1 MPIYDYR
8 CAACGHRIEVVHG
21 VDAPGPMV
29 CPSCGVEGSMR
40 KLIAAPA
47 VHFKG
52 SGWAKKDRSATATPG
67 TSQAQRSPS
76 KPDPDKPATD
86 PDKPATGADKPA
98 TDAAKAAGGTATATE
113 ASGGGTAKD

>member
-8 CAACGHRIEVVHG
+8 CDACGHRIEVVHG
-21 VDAPGPMV
+21 VHAHGPRT
-29 CPSCGVEGSMR
+29 CPSCGAEGGMR

-67 TSQAQRSPS
+67 TSQAQ
-76 KPDPDKPATD
+76 KA
-86 PDKPATGADKPA
+86 
-98 TDAAKAAGGTATATE
+98 AAKADPGSGPTDGAKTAQSASSTAAEPAGPAG
-113 ASGGGTAKD
+113 AKD